1 MSPRSRTWA
10 RLSKILPITETPSL
24 RRTAATVALALVVPL
39 MPVFTLMASPA
50 NAASDTKA
58 LASSANAADPDFK
71 VLVFSKTSGFRHDSI
86 PEGIAAVQK
95 LGLENNFAV
104 DTTEDS
110 AQFTDANLAQYQAV
124 IFMSTTG
131 DPITTPDQKAAFE
144 RYIQGGGGFAG
155 IHAASDSGYNWE
167 WYGKLVG
174 AYFKSHPATQQ
185 ATVLTEDLAHPSTS
199 HLPTSWTRV
208 DEWYDFQANPRNS
221 VHVLQS
227 MNQKSYTGS
236 TQGIDHPISWCQ
248 DYDGGRS
255 WYTGL
260 GHTKESF
267 AEPNFTKMLL
277 GGIKTAA
284 GAEKADCSAS
294 QSGSFE
300 KVTLDDNT
308 ANPMMT
314 DIAKDGRVFYID
326 RLGDVKII
334 KTTGSTVTA
343 GRLNVFTA
351 NESGL
356 LGLALDRNFATN
368 NWLYLFY
375 SPTGQNVDRLSRF
388 TVNGDVLDFSSEK
401 VVLNVPVQRA
411 ECCHHGGGMM
421 MDHKTGDLWLATGD
435 NTNPFASDGYTPI
448 DEQAGRS
455 SWDAQRTSGSTNDLS
470 GKLLRITPQDDGTYT
485 VPTGNLFPPGTD
497 KTKPEI
503 YAMGFRNPFRMGLD
517 PKTGFPMVADYGPDS
532 GAASATRGPR
542 GTVEWNLVSKPGN
555 YGWPFCVGDN
565 TPYIDYNFA
574 TSTSGSAFNCA
585 APVNNSPNNT
595 GLTTLPP
602 AIAASIPYTSA
613 TNPNSFPEL
622 NGGAPMA
629 GPVYRY
635 DADLQSP
642 VKWPA
647 YWDGKAI
654 FGEWN
659 TNKMFSFQLN
669 EAGNAQIKINQI
681 LSSLSFK
688 RPMDIKFG
696 PDGALYLIEWGSGF
710 GGDNADSGIYRI
722 EYAKGTRPPVA
733 RVSADKTDGPAPL
746 TVQFSSQGSSDP
758 DGKPLTY
765 AWDFDGDDTTDSTEA
780 NPSHTFTEAGQ
791 YSVVLTVS
799 NPDGLTGTANV
810 PITAG
815 NTRPVVTLELPPNG
829 AFFEFGDQVNYKI
842 VVTDAED
849 GTIDCDD
856 VKIQAYLGHDSHG
869 HPLDQHE
876 GCEGTIQTLSDSGH
890 GIDDN
895 LFYILEATYA
905 DKGGSG
911 GAQSLTGRG
920 EVILQPKRKQAEHF
934 SATGRVAN
942 GTGTDTPGVQTETTT
957 DPQGGAQN
965 IGFTNDGDYWS
976 YTPINLGGISKVRFR
991 VSSGGAGGT
1000 VQIKTGNADT
1010 GTLVGSVDIT
1020 PTGGWQ
1026 TFQDITVD
1034 LTNVPATTGPLF
1046 FIVRKPASAANDA
1059 YLLNFNWVDF
1069 IGQGATDNQRPTV
1082 TVAATPTTGV
1092 APLKVDFTST
1102 ATDPDNNTP
1111 LTYKWNFG
1119 VNGSPEPTTANASHT
1134 YTAPGTYTATVTVTD
1149 TKGASTSKTV
1159 SIKVDPP
1166 STTCFTG
1173 RSDDFLGTSL
1183 DRDRW
1188 SVVRE
1193 DQNLRVADGK
1203 LILPTSLTEI
1213 YNTGAGTVTNITVQP
1228 LPQGAWT
1235 ATTKV
1240 TMAASQQYQQAG
1252 LVVYGDDNNY
1262 AKMVLQ
1268 GRSATPDHAARIFQ
1282 FIREENGVPNEVAAS
1297 NTANLGNAFP
1307 DTYYVRFMSDGTN
1320 LTAHYS
1326 ADGTTFTAMPE
1337 TKALAGIT
1345 NPRIGL
1351 ISFASTG
1358 TSKPVI
1364 DAAFDW
1370 FHISPDD
1377 TAGTAEP
1384 SDEFN
1389 GTSLDACRWNAIV
1402 RGDSSAARVT
1412 GGNLEIDTQ
1421 TGDIFGT
1428 GNTAPK
1434 NFILQTAPSGDWTL
1448 ETKVDGSALN
1458 EQYQQGG
1465 LILYTGDDDYVK
1477 LDYVVDN
1484 TAGSAVSRRIELR
1497 SEVAGIVQDP
1507 QPQVGSL
1514 TQGVWHLRLKKEG
1527 TSFKGSY
1534 SADGTTWTEFAQA
1547 VTNTAVGTGKIGV
1560 YTIGTAQQA
1569 SKTVKFDYFR
1579 LNGGGT
1585 ADSTA
1590 PTTTATP
1597 DPAQPANGWFNSLI
1611 LVTLAGA
1618 DEAQGSGVDKTEFQL
1633 DNGAWTTYLEPVVI
1647 TGDGNHTLAYRSVDK
1662 AGNVEATKTLAVKV
1676 DATAPTTTADFL
1688 PVGQNTVPV
1697 TLAAADA
1704 TSGVEKI
1711 EYALDS
1717 GDWTPYTTT
1726 VNVTGVGDHELRY
1739 RATDKAGN
1747 VEETKAATIK
1757 IEEGGTQP
1765 TILISGV
1772 ADGTE
1777 YGDSQDLTIAWE
1789 VAGAGIKTVT
1799 GKLDGQPFTSGT
1811 VQQLHKLA
1819 LGEHTLTVTVETES
1833 GGTYEQSVAFKTV
1846 TSTDEIS
1853 ALIERF
1859 EAAGQLSATG
1869 AAKLQDK
1876 ISKVMVSEDKER
1888 ERDKKKIVKKLERFI
1903 EAVNDPKIVSNAT
1916 VKATFLRDANAL
1928 IVANGGTPV

>member
-1 MSPRSRTWA
+1 
-10 RLSKILPITETPSL
+10 
-24 RRTAATVALALVVPL
+24 
-39 MPVFTLMASPA
+39 MASPA
-50 NAASDTKA
+50 NAATA
-58 LASSANAADPDFK
+58 SANAADPAFK

-95 LGLENNFAV
+95 LGQENNFAV

-131 DPITTPDQKAAFE
+131 DPVTTPDQKAAFE

-185 ATVLTEDLAHPSTS
+185 ATVVTEDLAHPSTA

-267 AEPNFTKMLL
+267 AEANFLKMLL

-326 RLGDVKII
+326 RLGDVKVI
-334 KTTGSTVTA
+334 KTNGSTVTA

-356 LGLALDRNFATN
+356 LGLALDRNFDTN

-388 TVNGDVLDFSSEK
+388 TVNGDTLDFSSEK

-411 ECCHHGGGMM
+411 ECCHHGGGML

-448 DEQAGRS
+448 DEQSGRS
-455 SWDAQRTSGSTNDLS
+455 SWDAQRTSGNTNDLS
-470 GKLLRITPQDDGTYT
+470 GKLLRITPQADGTYT
-485 VPTGNLFPPGTD
+485 VPSGNLFPPGTE

-517 PKTGFPMVADYGPDS
+517 PKTGFPMVADYGPDA

-574 TSTSGSAFNCA
+574 TKASGSAFNCA
-585 APVNNSPNNT
+585 APVNDSPNNT

-602 AIAASIPYTSA
+602 AIAAAIPYTGA

-635 DADLQSP
+635 DADLQST

-669 EAGNAQIKINQI
+669 EAGTAQIKINQI
-681 LSSLSFK
+681 LAGLSFK

-722 EYAKGTRPPVA
+722 EYVKGVRPPIA

-746 TVQFSSQGSSDP
+746 TVKFSSQGSSDP
-758 DGKPLTY
+758 DGKPITY
-765 AWDFDGDDTTDSTEA
+765 AWDFDGNGTTDSTEA
-780 NPSHTFTEAGQ
+780 NPTHTYTQAGQ
-791 YSVVLTVS
+791 YSAVLTVS
-799 NPDGLTGTANV
+799 NPDGLTGTANL

-815 NTRPVVTLELPPNG
+815 NTRPSVTFELPPNG

-905 DKGGSG
+905 DKGGAG
-911 GAQSLTGRG
+911 GAQSLTGRA

-934 SATGRVAN
+934 SSTGRVTG
-942 GTGTDTPGVQTETTT
+942 GTGTDAPGVQAETTT

-965 IGFTNDGDYWS
+965 IGFTNDGDYWG
-976 YTPINLGGISKVRFR
+976 YTPINLTGISQVRFR

-1000 VQIKTGNADT
+1000 VQIKAGNADT
-1010 GTLVGSVDIT
+1010 GTLLGSVDIA

-1026 TFQDITVD
+1026 TFQDVTVD
-1034 LTNVPATTGPLF
+1034 LNNVPTTTGPLF
-1046 FIVRKPASAANDA
+1046 FVVRKPASAANDA

-1082 TVAATPTTGV
+1082 TASATPVTGV

-1102 ATDPDNNTP
+1102 ATDPDDNTP

-1119 VNGSPEPTTANASHT
+1119 VNGSPEPATADASHT

-1149 TKGASTSKTV
+1149 TKGASTSKTI

-1166 STTCFTG
+1166 STTCLTG
-1173 RSDDFLGTSL
+1173 RSDDFLGTAL

-1193 DQNLRVADGK
+1193 DQNLKVEDGK
-1203 LILPTSLTEI
+1203 LVLPTSLTEI
-1213 YNTGAGTVTNITVQP
+1213 YGTGAGTTTNIVLQP
-1228 LPQGAWT
+1228 VPQGAWT

-1240 TMAASQQYQQAG
+1240 TLNARDMYQQAG
-1252 LVVYGDDNNY
+1252 LIVYGDDNNY

-1268 GRSATPDHAARIFQ
+1268 ARGTNDHAARIFQ
-1282 FIREENGVPNEVAAS
+1282 FIREENGTPNEVSQS
-1297 NTANLGNAFP
+1297 NTANLGDAYP
-1307 DTYYVRFMSDGTN
+1307 DTVYVRFMSDGTN

-1326 ADGTTFTAMPE
+1326 PDGTTFTAMPQ

-1351 ISFASTG
+1351 FALASTG
-1358 TSKPVI
+1358 ERPVV
-1364 DAAFDW
+1364 DASFDW

-1377 TAGTAEP
+1377 TAGNPEP

-1389 GTSLDACRWNAIV
+1389 GSSIDTCRWNAIV

-1428 GNTAPK
+1428 GNSNPK

-1448 ETKVDGSALN
+1448 ETKIDGSALS

-1465 LILYTGDDDYVK
+1465 LIVYTGDDDYVK
-1477 LDYVVDN
+1477 LDFVMDN
-1484 TAGSAVSRRIELR
+1484 TAGSALSRRIELR
-1497 SEVAGIVQDP
+1497 SEVAGTVLNP
-1507 QPQVGSL
+1507 QPQIGSL

-1534 SADGTTWTEFAQA
+1534 SADGTTWTEFSEA
-1547 VTNTAVGTGKIGV
+1547 VTNTAVDNGKIGV
-1560 YTIGTAQQA
+1560 YAIGTSQQA

-1579 LNGGGT
+1579 LNGGGGT
-1585 ADSTA
+1585 DDSTA
-1590 PTTTATP
+1590 PVTTATP
-1597 DPAQPANGWFNSLI
+1597 DPAQPANGWFNSLL

-1676 DATAPTTTADFL
+1676 DATAPVTTADFL
-1688 PVGQNTVPV
+1688 PVGQGTVPV

-1711 EYALDS
+1711 EYALDG
-1717 GDWTPYTTT
+1717 GDWTAYTTT
-1726 VNVTGVGDHELRY
+1726 VNVTGAGDHELRY

-1757 IEEGGTQP
+1757 IEDGGTEP

-1789 VAGAGIKTVT
+1789 VAGTGVKTVT
-1799 GKLDGQPFTSGT
+1799 GTLDGQPFTSGT

-1833 GGTYEQSVAFKTV
+1833 GGRHEQSVTFKTV
-1846 TSTDEIS
+1846 TSTDDIS

-1859 EAAGQLSATG
+1859 ELHSRCGMGLGSALPHGEDRQRTARTDEAG
-1869 AAKLQDK
+1869 
-1876 ISKVMVSEDKER
+1876 
-1888 ERDKKKIVKKLERFI
+1888 
-1903 EAVNDPKIVSNAT
+1903 
-1916 VKATFLRDANAL
+1916 
-1928 IVANGGTPV
+1928 GGD

>member
-1 MSPRSRTWA
+1 M
-10 RLSKILPITETPSL
+10 
-24 RRTAATVALALVVPL
+24 ALALVVPL
-39 MPVFTLMASPA
+39 MPVFTFMTSPA
-50 NAASDTKA
+50 NAATESASKVRTSSVKA
-58 LASSANAADPDFK
+58 AAEPAFK

-86 PEGIAAVQK
+86 PEGIAAIQK
-95 LGLENNFAV
+95 LGLENNFSV

-131 DPITTPDQKAAFE
+131 DPVTTPDQKAAFE

-155 IHAASDSGYNWE
+155 VHAASDSGYNWE

-185 ATVLTEDLAHPSTS
+185 ATVLTEDPAHPSTS

-208 DEWYDFQANPRNS
+208 DEWYDFQANPRNN

-248 DYDGGRS
+248 DYNGGRS

-267 AEPNFTKMLL
+267 AEPNFLKMLL

-284 GAEKADCSAS
+284 GVEKADCSAS

-308 ANPMMT
+308 SNPMMT

-356 LGLALDRNFATN
+356 LGLALDPDFDTN
-368 NWLYLFY
+368 KWLYLFY

-388 TVNGDVLDFSSEK
+388 TVNGDTLDFSSEK
-401 VVLNVPVQRA
+401 VVLDVPVQRA
-411 ECCHHGGGMM
+411 ECCHHGGGML
-421 MDHKTGDLWLATGD
+421 MDRKTGDLWLATGD

-448 DEQAGRS
+448 DEQSGRS
-455 SWDAQRTSGSTNDLS
+455 SWDAQRTSGNTNDLS

-485 VPTGNLFPPGTD
+485 VPSGNLFPAGTA

-517 PKTGFPMVADYGPDS
+517 PKTGFPMVADYGPDA

-574 TSTSGSAFNCA
+574 TKASGSAFNCA
-585 APVNNSPNNT
+585 APVNDSPNNT
-595 GLTTLPP
+595 GLTTLPA

-613 TNPNSFPEL
+613 TNANSFPEL

-635 DADLQSP
+635 DADLQST

-681 LSSLSFK
+681 LGGMSFK

-722 EYAKGTRPPVA
+722 EYVKGVRPPIA

-758 DGKPLTY
+758 DGKPITY

-799 NPDGLTGTANV
+799 NPDGLSGTASL

-815 NTRPVVTLELPPNG
+815 NSRPKVTFELPPNG

-895 LFYILEATYA
+895 LFYILEASYA

-911 GAQSLTGRG
+911 GAQSLTGRA
-920 EVILQPKRKQAEHF
+920 EVILQPKRKQAEHL
-934 SATGRVAN
+934 SSTGRVAD
-942 GTGTDTPGVQTETTT
+942 GTGTDAPGVQAEAAT
-957 DPQGGAQN
+957 DPQGGNQSIA
-965 IGFTNDGDYWS
+965 FTNDGDYWA
-976 YTPINLGGISKVRFR
+976 YTPINLTGINQVRLR
-991 VSSGGAGGT
+991 VASGGAGGT

-1010 GTLVGSVDIT
+1010 GTLVGSVDIA

-1026 TFQDITVD
+1026 TYKDVTVD

-1059 YLLNFNWVDF
+1059 YLVNVNWVDF

-1082 TVAATPTTGV
+1082 TASATPVTGV

-1119 VNGSPEPTTANASHT
+1119 VNGSPEPTTPNASHT

-1149 TKGASTSKTV
+1149 AKGASTSKTI

-1166 STTCFTG
+1166 NSTCLSG
-1173 RSDDFLGTSL
+1173 RSDDFLGTEL
-1183 DRDRW
+1183 DRNRW

-1193 DQNLRVADGK
+1193 DQNLKVADGK
-1203 LILPTSLTEI
+1203 LVLPTSLTEI
-1213 YNTGAGTVTNITVQP
+1213 YGSGAGTTTNIVLQP
-1228 LPQGAWT
+1228 VPQGAWT

-1240 TMAASQQYQQAG
+1240 TLNARDAYQQAG
-1252 LVVYGDDNNY
+1252 LIVYGDDNNY

-1268 GRSATPDHAARIFQ
+1268 ARGTNDHAARIFQ
-1282 FIREENGVPNEVAAS
+1282 FIREENGTPNEVTES
-1297 NTANLGNAFP
+1297 NTANLGDAYP
-1307 DTYYVRFMSDGTN
+1307 DTVYVRFMSDGTN

-1326 ADGTTFTAMPE
+1326 SDGTTFTAMPQ

-1345 NPRIGL
+1345 NPKIGL
-1351 ISFASTG
+1351 LSLVSTG
-1358 TSKPVI
+1358 TRPVV
-1364 DAAFDW
+1364 DASFDW

-1377 TAGTAEP
+1377 TVVKPAP

-1389 GTSLDACRWNAIV
+1389 GSSIDTCRWDAIV
-1402 RGDSSAARVT
+1402 RGDSSTARVI
-1412 GGNLEIDTQ
+1412 GGNLEIDTT
-1421 TGDIFGT
+1421 TGDIYGT
-1428 GNTAPK
+1428 GNSGTK

-1465 LILYTGDDDYVK
+1465 LMVYAGDDNYVK
-1477 LDYVVDN
+1477 LDYVTGN
-1484 TAGSAVSRRIELR
+1484 AAGSAVSRRIELR
-1497 SEVAGIVQDP
+1497 SEIGGTVQNP
-1507 QPQVGSL
+1507 QPQTGTL

-1527 TSFKGSY
+1527 TTFKGSY
-1534 SADGTTWTEFAQA
+1534 SADGTTWTELAQTVA
-1547 VTNTAVGTGKIGV
+1547 NTAVGNGKIGV
-1560 YTIGTAQQA
+1560 FTIGTSQQA

-1590 PTTTATP
+1590 PVTTATP

-1633 DNGAWTTYLEPVVI
+1633 DGGAWTTYLEPVVI
-1647 TGDGNHTLAYRSVDK
+1647 TGDGDHTLAYRSVDK

-1676 DATAPTTTADFL
+1676 DATPPVTTADFL
-1688 PVGQNTVPV
+1688 PVGQDTVPV

-1726 VNVTGVGDHELRY
+1726 VDVTGVGDHELRY

-1757 IEEGGTQP
+1757 IEDGDTEP

-1789 VAGAGIKTVT
+1789 VDGTRIKTVT
-1799 GKLDGQPFTSGT
+1799 GKLDDRPFTSGT
-1811 VQQLHKLA
+1811 LQPLHTLA
-1819 LGEHTLTVTVETES
+1819 LGEHKLTVTVETES
-1833 GGTYEQSVAFKTV
+1833 GGRYEQSVTFKTV
-1846 TSTDEIS
+1846 TSTGDIS

-1859 EAAGQLSATG
+1859 EAAGQLSDKG
-1869 AAKLQDK
+1869 AKKLQDK
-1876 ISKVMVSEDKER
+1876 ISKVMKAENKKPEP
-1888 ERDKKKIVKKLERFI
+1888 DKKKIVKELEHFI
-1903 EAVNDPKIVSNAT
+1903 KEVNDRKIVSNPT
-1916 VKATFLRDANAL
+1916 VKATLLRDANAL